1 METTGLSARYQE
13 IISLAESSS
22 FDGTDGEWTSAMVL
36 AHLALNDRLLVEGCT
51 SGTYDNAEAVD
62 DEVLR
67 QEIDPIAA
75 LKVSNQLLLLH
86 LATPTGEQAER
97 EIDVRIVDGG
107 EVRVDQPMTIGRLM
121 DIHAEVHFPEPPPS
135 ALGPGGPGAG
145 LNAPASGL
153 GHRRPERPVAPQRD
167 AMGESGSLAV
177 VVQCVVQRRPVVPER
192 H

>member
-86 LATPTGEQAER
+86 LATPTGEQA
-97 EIDVRIVDGG
+97 VR
-107 EVRVDQPMTIGRLM
+107 
-121 DIHAEVHFPEPPPS
+121 
-135 ALGPGGPGAG
+135 AG
-145 LNAPASGL
+145 WTS
-153 GHRRPERPVAPQRD
+153 R
-167 AMGESGSLAV
+167 
-177 VVQCVVQRRPVVPER
+177 
-192 H
+192 